1 MDDWLVWGSFLALL
15 GLLLYLDLGVLHRND
30 PEVSTR
36 EAVVWTGVWVGVAAG
51 FGLLLFA
58 WQGAEAGGE
67 FAAGYL
73 IEWSLS
79 VDNVLIFVLLVDRL
93 AVPSELRHRLLF
105 LGVAGAIVFRLV
117 FILAGAALL
126 HRFEWIAYV
135 FGAILLVT
143 AVRLVLHRDDPG
155 ISPNG
160 RMVRWARRH
169 ARIHPEFEGGR
180 LFVRRD
186 GRLLA
191 TQLLVALALIEM
203 TDLLFAVDSVPAVFS
218 VTDDAFV
225 AFTSNALAV
234 LGLRSLFFLVAGA
247 SVRFRFLTPALVVVL
262 AFVGTKLLVSGFVH
276 VPTWASLAVIGT
288 ALGAG
293 IALSVAAP
301 PRGDEHPVREGARSE
316 N

>member
-1 MDDWLVWGSFLALL
+1 VANLLIWGSFLGFLAALL
-15 GLLLYLDLGVLHRND
+15 FLDLAVLHRGR

-36 EAVVWTGVWVGVAAG
+36 EAVVWTGVWVGVAAA
-51 FGLLLFA
+51 FGLFVLSWRGVDA
-58 WQGAEAGGE
+58 AGE

-79 VDNVLIFVLLVDRL
+79 VDNVLLFVLLVDRL
-93 AVPSELRHRLLF
+93 AVPPALRHRLLF
-105 LGVAGAIVFRLV
+105 LGVAGAIVFRLG
-117 FILAGAALL
+117 FILAGSALL
-126 HRFEWIAYV
+126 HRFEWVAVV

-143 AVRLVLHRDDPG
+143 AARLALHRD
-155 ISPNG
+155 G
-160 RMVRWARRH
+160 RGRDRENPIVRAARRR
-169 ARIHPEFEGGR
+169 ARIHPGFEGGR

-186 GRLLA
+186 GRVLA

-234 LGLRSLFFLVAGA
+234 LGLRSLFFLVVGA
-247 SVRFRFLTPALVVVL
+247 SVRFRHLTAGLVVIL
-262 AFVGTKLLVSGFVH
+262 AFVGVKLMLGGVVE
-276 VPTWASLAVIGT
+276 VPTWASLAVIAL

-293 IALSVAAP
+293 VGFSVLFPRRPSERLARGAA
-301 PRGDEHPVREGARSE
+301 RDEK
-316 N
+316 